1 MTGAI
6 NFLQDAI
13 KVCDSRRDCDGCPCV
28 PLCKHK
34 ESLAVLPKESLATLV
49 GNVSAAARAVSDV
62 PQSGK
67 ALFVTRY
74 NEEQG
79 CDGEPGNG
87 GRQTRGVVAKKE
99 ESVRIP
105 AREVD
110 AYLTKKCEELL
121 ERFHLTDADRVPGD
135 PYDEV
140 WDDGLYRVR
149 IRRTKGTTYPVSDW
163 IPGVFSTDGIPHEKF
178 HTELAVSLRCDGGWL
193 DEIIKYVPESLFGI
207 HAEAFC

>member
-34 ESLAVLPKESLATLV
+34 ESLAILPNESLATLV

-79 CDGEPGNG
+79 WDGEPGNG
-87 GRQTRGVVAKKE
+87 GRQTRGVVAKKRNPFG
-99 ESVRIP
+99 S
-105 AREVD
+105 
-110 AYLTKKCEELL
+110 
-121 ERFHLTDADRVPGD
+121 
-135 PYDEV
+135 
-140 WDDGLYRVR
+140 
-149 IRRTKGTTYPVSDW
+149 
-163 IPGVFSTDGIPHEKF
+163 PHERLTPILPRSAKN
-178 HTELAVSLRCDGGWL
+178 SLRGF
-193 DEIIKYVPESLFGI
+193 I
-207 HAEAFC
+207 